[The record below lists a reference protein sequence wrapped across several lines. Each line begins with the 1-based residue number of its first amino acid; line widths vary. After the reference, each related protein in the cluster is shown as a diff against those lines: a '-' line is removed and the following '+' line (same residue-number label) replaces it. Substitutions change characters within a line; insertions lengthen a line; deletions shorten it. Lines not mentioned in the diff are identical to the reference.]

1 MSKLKISVWAN
12 YEEDEKDDELSLV
25 ELPYLRPRN
34 YMLSWSFKRLLKYI
48 SEELYW
54 QGIPEDN
61 VKVIVISNKDDQW
74 ENAITREKEND
85 L

>member
-25 ELPYLRPRN
+25 ELPLLKPRN

-54 QGIPEDN
+54 KGISEDN
-61 VKVIVISNKDDQW
+61 VKTIVISNKDEQW
-74 ENAITREKEND
+74 ENAITREEN
-85 L
+85 